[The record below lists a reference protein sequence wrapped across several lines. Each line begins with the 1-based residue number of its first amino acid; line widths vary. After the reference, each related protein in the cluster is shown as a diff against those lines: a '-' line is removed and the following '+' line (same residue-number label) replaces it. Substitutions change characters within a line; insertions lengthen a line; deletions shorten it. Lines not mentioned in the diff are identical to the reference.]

1 MTSCNS
7 IRVNRSQ
14 RGYVLLAI
22 LFALTLLIIGLAAA
36 APRVTTALRRQKEED
51 LIRRGNQYALAIR
64 RFYKKFGRYPANI
77 DQLENT
83 NNIRF
88 LRRKYLDPLTG
99 KDDWKPIQYG
109 QARPSLGFFGQK
121 LVTIGGQSPAG
132 AGIGG
137 SSINGPSGGPL
148 SNSAGASAPGGIGVG
163 TSSTATSTS
172 PFSTGP
178 GTSPLSSGTGASSS
192 PFSNG
197 PATGTSPTGAPAGP
211 AGTAGNPLSTDQLG
225 QTTFGGGAIVGFSV
239 PSQKES
245 LKEYEGKNHY
255 NEWQFVYDP
264 TLDTTLRGGG
274 VGGAGAIPG
283 NTPGGVNPGLN
294 FPGGNPM
301 SPGNPT
307 TPTGPGA
314 AAPQNPQ

>member
-121 LVTIGGQSPAG
+121 MVTIGGQSPAG

-148 SNSAGASAPGGIGVG
+148 SNNQNQSASPLG
-163 TSSTATSTS
+163 SSTGSNNTS
-172 PFSTGP
+172 PFS
-178 GTSPLSSGTGASSS
+178 SGTGSS
-192 PFSNG
+192 PFSSG
-197 PATGTSPTGAPAGP
+197 PGNPSTSPTGAPGP
-211 AGTAGNPLSTDQLG
+211 SGTAGNPLSTDQLG

-274 VGGAGAIPG
+274 IGGAGAIPG
-283 NTPGGVNPGLN
+283 NAPGGVNPGLN
-294 FPGGNPM
+294 LPGANPL

-307 TPTGPGA
+307 TTPTQPTGPGGA
-314 AAPQNPQ
+314 TPQNPQ